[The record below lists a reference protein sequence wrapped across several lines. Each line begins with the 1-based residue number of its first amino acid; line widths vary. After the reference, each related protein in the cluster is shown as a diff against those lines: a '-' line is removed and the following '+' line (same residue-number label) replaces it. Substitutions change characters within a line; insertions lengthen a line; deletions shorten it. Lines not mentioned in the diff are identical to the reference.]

1 MQALSLTAPPQHV
14 TSIDCILPP
23 IDISN
28 VAPLPPVPIPAPI
41 GTLTSLI
48 LGIGSGGDGGRGGL
62 PPGSTLTL
70 ATRFQKEISDLLG
83 GRTRGEIVGRV
94 RSSFGIPSLDGGET
108 RAGIQAWARG
118 DTEGGGEAHVSVL
131 AHPTM
136 RLYLHLLQADR
147 GGVFG
152 KEGGR
157 GRLADLWEKFK
168 GGMGADYSNG
178 QLTATAVKGIHSAKT
193 HLFGMLT
200 GPGGFSAGV
209 KGAVSVSGRRGTR
222 FDVPS
227 AVVQYSSDTL
237 ELSSIFSQ
245 DMEDFCLSFSHLP
258 ADHLTIA
265 GEINQEK
272 GKHRENKVAVAF
284 KNQAGAKLRG
294 IFSDSGNQALEYVMT
309 ASPQLRYRACATMGI
324 TVSGGVLRVNGP
336 PNLSLSITATS

>member
-1 MQALSLTAPPQHV
+1 
-14 TSIDCILPP
+14 
-23 IDISN
+23 
-28 VAPLPPVPIPAPI
+28 
-41 GTLTSLI
+41 
-48 LGIGSGGDGGRGGL
+48 
-62 PPGSTLTL
+62 
-70 ATRFQKEISDLLG
+70 
-83 GRTRGEIVGRV
+83 VGRV
-94 RSSFGIPSLDGGET
+94 RSSFAMPSFDGGDAEAGVQLWG
-108 RAGIQAWARG
+108 RA
-118 DTEGGGEAHVSVL
+118 DTEGGGEGHLSVL
-131 AHPTM
+131 AHPTT

-147 GGVFG
+147 GGGFA

-157 GRLADLWEKFK
+157 GRLAELWDKLK

-178 QLTATAVKGIHSAKT
+178 QITATAVKGIHSAKT

-200 GPGGFSAGV
+200 GPGGFSLGV

-258 ADHLTIA
+258 ADQLTIA

-272 GKHRENKVAVAF
+272 GKERENKIAVAF
-284 KNQAGAKLRG
+284 KNAAGAKMRG

-309 ASPQLRYRACATMGI
+309 ASPQLRYRACATMGVS
-324 TVSGGVLRVNGP
+324 VSGGVLRVNGP
-336 PNLSLSITATS
+336 PNLSLSITATA